1 MASPQKEDG
10 YTPIAN
16 EILDHLLLLRLPGD
30 QWRVLLSIV
39 RRTYGWNRKT
49 DYIANRQI
57 TKMTGLCDS
66 VVCRNLK
73 SLADQN
79 LITRSGKVLGLQKDY
94 DLWKSLTATSKNFDS
109 TVKLSSSKSLTETS
123 KKFDK
128 GVKQSEKQSLTRAS
142 NSLDRDV
149 KQSLTVPS
157 NFSTDTLYKDK
168 KDTLLKISTKLSP
181 NPFIAKMQ
189 KALGYPE
196 KLKTDPIPNPAK
208 EAMFIKKMLARG
220 FTEQLIFDTWLAKV
234 RKRGEFVSMVYV
246 NNDIGGRDAK
256 NRFPG
261 SHREYTE
268 PPEDD

>member
-16 EILDHLLLLRLPGD
+16 EILDHLLILRLPGD
-30 QWRVLLSIV
+30 QWRILLSII
-39 RRTYGWNRKT
+39 RRTYGFHRKT
-49 DYIANRQI
+49 DYLANRQI
-57 TKMTGLCDS
+57 TKMTGLHES
-66 VVCRNLK
+66 VISRTLK

-79 LITRSGKVLGLQKDY
+79 LITRSGKVLSFQKDY
-94 DLWKSLTATSKNFDS
+94 ELWKTLTETSNNIDVG
-109 TVKLSSSKSLTETS
+109 VKLLSSESLTETS

-128 GVKQSEKQSLTRAS
+128 GVKQLEKESLTEPS

-149 KQSLTVPS
+149 KQSMTKPS
-157 NFSTDTLYKDK
+157 NFSTDTLYKEK
-168 KDTLLKISTKLSP
+168 KDNLLKIIPKLSR

-208 EAMFIKKMLARG
+208 EASFIKKMLSRG
-220 FTEQLIFDTWLAKV
+220 FTEEQIFNAWLAKV
-234 RKRGEFVSMVYV
+234 TKRGEFVSMYYV

-256 NRFPG
+256 TRFPG
-261 SHREYTE
+261 AHREYTE
-268 PPEDD
+268 PDDD